1 MKPLL
6 IIGASSFGQLLQV
19 LAEEVNGQVAG
30 FIDDFNGGG
39 KIVGR
44 TNELGTR
51 LMPADFDLVM
61 AIGYK
66 HLDARMK
73 MFRDLLAEGFCFP
86 TLVHPTA
93 RVSPRASVGMG
104 CLIMAN
110 ADIDSFTRIGDAC
123 VVWPQATISHDNSI
137 GDNTFISPAATLCGF
152 VTVGE
157 SSFIGASSTIVDGSV
172 VPPGSFVKAA
182 SRHNGR
188 LHNT

>member
-6 IIGASSFGQLLQV
+6 LIGGSSFGQLLRV
-19 LAEEVNGQVAG
+19 LAEEVDAEVAG
-30 FIDDFNGGG
+30 FIDDFNSGDM
-39 KIVGR
+39 IVGR
-44 TNELGTR
+44 IDDLGTR

-66 HLDARMK
+66 HLDARARI
-73 MFRDLLAEGFCFP
+73 FRDLLKTGFHFP

-93 RVSPRASVGMG
+93 RVSTRASLGAG

-110 ADIDSFTRIGDAC
+110 ADIDSFTRVGEAC
-123 VVWPQATISHDNSI
+123 VVWPQATISHDNNI

-172 VPPGSFVKAA
+172 LPPRSFVKAA
-182 SRHNGR
+182 SRHNSR